1 MSWKDVIADAKARDD
16 WKAGHK
22 NVGKISADLDRE
34 LQELQFNQGVV
45 RHIRD
50 IVALKEGYSIS
61 KEQRKLIKANIDS
74 YQKLFEEILETQNRL
89 LSGEKI

>member
-1 MSWKDVIADAKARDD
+1 MSWKDVIAKARDD